1 MSAHRNMIRILRR
14 LTLFAI
20 LFSLQAPLTTHTSGR
35 THTHTHTHH
44 PRHPRPPFP
53 PYISS
58 TTVSSA
64 QAAEDYVL
72 SRDSARKLL
81 AVFGGITASELN
93 ERYEEFALFGNG
105 QKTLDRAGFGRMV
118 KHCASLSKVGNKS
131 AERLVE
137 SKQFIDRCVVDAG
150 GVRVC
155 GCADGPMGRWADGPM
170 YWCVCVRACVKE
182 RGR

>member
-1 MSAHRNMIRILRR
+1 MIRILRPQTSER
-14 LTLFAI
+14 ASKRPVPLTLRA
-20 LFSLQAPLTTHTSGR
+20 TVH
-35 THTHTHTHH
+35 THTHTHTSPHTC
-44 PRHPRPPFP
+44 P
-53 PYISS
+53 S

-137 SKQFIDRCVVDAG
+137 SKQFIDRCACGCACGCAG
-150 GVRVC
+150 CAGCADVRVC
-155 GCADGPMGRWADGPM
+155 MCA
-170 YWCVCVRACVKE
+170 CVCGRE
-182 RGR
+182 RGRERG